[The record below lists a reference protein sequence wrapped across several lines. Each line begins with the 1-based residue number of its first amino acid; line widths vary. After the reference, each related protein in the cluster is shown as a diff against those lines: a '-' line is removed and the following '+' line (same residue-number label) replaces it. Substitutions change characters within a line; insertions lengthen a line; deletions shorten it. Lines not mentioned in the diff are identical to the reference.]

1 MTQGRKVSALCALLV
16 LATAVLP
23 GHTQA
28 QTTEQ
33 ARPALLAQSEAQ
45 ERYWTEREQRRMEQE
60 LARAQAEMQ
69 RAQKRLQETLAA
81 QQARLTQRLALERAR
96 EALKLHLESKL
107 AHLQQ
112 LPERLS
118 RQGAWTFYADD
129 PQDIW
134 VSLDGSGWLGVQITE
149 VTPEKVK
156 ELKLPAERG
165 VLISEV
171 DADSPASKAG
181 LKANDV
187 VTEFNGQRV
196 EGTAQFRR
204 LVQETPAGRTVQ
216 LTVWREG
223 KSQSVSVTLGE
234 RSRRGFRIEPNISVG
249 PRIRIPDF
257 RFELPEISLFRGP
270 RLGISG
276 ENLDGQLGKYFGAP
290 DGQGVL
296 VREVTSGSP
305 AEKAGL
311 QSGDVIIRVE
321 GNRVKT
327 LSDLREQLNANREK
341 DKVSVLVIRKGAETT
356 FSVELEKPA
365 QPDRRREAVRSRI

>member
-1 MTQGRKVSALCALLV
+1 
-16 LATAVLP
+16 
-23 GHTQA
+23 
-28 QTTEQ
+28 
-33 ARPALLAQSEAQ
+33 
-45 ERYWTEREQRRMEQE
+45 
-60 LARAQAEMQ
+60 
-69 RAQKRLQETLAA
+69 
-81 QQARLTQRLALERAR
+81 
-96 EALKLHLESKL
+96 
-107 AHLQQ
+107 
-112 LPERLS
+112 LS